1 MTRTAPDQFKFEVI
15 DRRTAFV
22 MATFATIQ
30 EANGYKAKLN
40 AAPSLTHRGVSVGN
54 KYIVAPVS

>member
-1 MTRTAPDQFKFEVI
+1 MASQTKFEVI

-30 EANGYKAKLN
+30 EANGHKAKLN
-40 AAPSLTHRGVSVGN
+40 AAPSLSHRGRSVGY
-54 KYIVAPVS
+54 KYIVVQVA